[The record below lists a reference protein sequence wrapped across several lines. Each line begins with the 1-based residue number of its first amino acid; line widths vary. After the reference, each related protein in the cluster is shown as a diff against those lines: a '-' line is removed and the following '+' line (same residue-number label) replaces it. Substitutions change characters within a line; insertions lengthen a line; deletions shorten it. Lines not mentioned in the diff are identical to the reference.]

1 MTVWRT
7 MRRAAPW
14 LLGLFVIAQAAGV
27 VPLLALHAADVFE
40 RAGTQ
45 FNLVKARAPAT
56 PLHHEHQGNGG
67 DVRDECCAV
76 HHHLAGVLPHALDA
90 VAIVVCRSPDE
101 CARYRTGR
109 DRNIQSPRPPPQA
122 PVVSLKR
129 CACRRPGARRLD

>member
-56 PLHHEHQGNGG
+56 PLHH

-90 VAIVVCRSPDE
+90 VAIAFVAARMSAPGIAPVETAIFNLPD
-101 CARYRTGR
+101 
-109 DRNIQSPRPPPQA
+109 RPPKLL
-122 PVVSLKR
+122 SLV
-129 CACRRPGARRLD
+129 